1 MAVRIQDSTVLE
13 IKNAV
18 VVVVLIFF
26 KRDGMCVRLAGSDYF
41 TQKSQ

>member
-13 IKNAV
+13 IKNA